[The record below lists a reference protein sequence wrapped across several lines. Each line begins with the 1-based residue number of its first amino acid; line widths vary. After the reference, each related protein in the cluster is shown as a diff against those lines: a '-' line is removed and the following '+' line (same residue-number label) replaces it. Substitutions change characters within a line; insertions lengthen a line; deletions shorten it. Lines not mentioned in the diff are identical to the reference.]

1 MAKRTT
7 NPSFMNGVPELLVL
21 RMLSERA
28 MYGYELVQAIRAST
42 NKVIAPGEG
51 VIYPIL
57 HGLER
62 KHVTAASR
70 DGAVFDGRHLR
81 TRAQHLGERPVARA
95 RIRGGQFVRR
105 LRVGARGHRLGQRGN
120 LGVKRHGSS
129 GPRRCEVRRA

>member
-1 MAKRTT
+1 MYTHDTMVKRTT

-62 KHVTAASR
+62 KRLVSSR
-70 DGAVFDGRHLR
+70 EV
-81 TRAQHLGERPVARA
+81 PVSG
-95 RIRGGQFVRR
+95 RIRVYYRVTPKGGRYLAKSTNEWRQIADAIAGVLGGKR
-105 LRVGARGHRLGQRGN
+105 LA
-120 LGVKRHGSS
+120 
-129 GPRRCEVRRA
+129 PTA